1 MEQATSAAGESA
13 GQASPGPGGEPGAD
27 QALASSR
34 RGPLSGIRVLD
45 FTRVLSGPFATMLL
59 ADLGAEVVKLERPGE
74 GDETRSLPPL
84 KGDQSHYF
92 LALNRSKKSVV
103 IDLGDPRGRDLVR
116 RLALQSDV
124 LVENFRPGVA
134 ARLGIDYETLAPLH
148 PRLVHCSIS
157 AFGQDGPYADRPGF
171 DLVVQALSGVMH
183 LTGEPGGAPMRM
195 GLSMGDLVASLLATT
210 GIAAALAERARTG
223 RGRRVEISMLDGM
236 VSLLAYHATRFL
248 LLGEDPEPVGS
259 GHPSA
264 VPYGAFEASDGYV
277 ALAPFSA
284 AFWPKVCEALGRPE
298 LAAEP
303 RYDTSEKRVGLREEV
318 NALVSAII
326 KERSVEEWCRRLEE
340 ADVPHAPVLTVAQ
353 ALEHPQVRARGMVGE
368 VPHPTLGRLG
378 QVGPALR
385 MDDGDRS
392 WAELASPP
400 PLLGQHTRQVLVGE
414 LGCPEELVNEL
425 VAAGVV
431 AEAGEGAA

>member
-1 MEQATSAAGESA
+1 MDEATSATDDAAEQTA
-13 GQASPGPGGEPGAD
+13 PDPGAD
-27 QALASSR
+27 RAVASSGH
-34 RGPLSGIRVLD
+34 GPLSGVRVLD

-59 ADLGAEVVKLERPGE
+59 ADLGAEVIKLERPGE
-74 GDETRSLPPL
+74 GDETRGLPPF
-84 KGDQSHYF
+84 KGGHSHYF
-92 LALNRSKKSVV
+92 LALNRSKKSVAV
-103 IDLGDPRGRDLVR
+103 DLGDPRGRDLVR
-116 RLALQSDV
+116 RLALRSDV

-134 ARLGIDYETLAPLH
+134 ARLGIDYKTLAPQH

-157 AFGQDGPYADRPGF
+157 AFGEDGPYADRPGF

-248 LLGEDPEPVGS
+248 LIGEDPEPVGS

-264 VPYGAFEASDGYV
+264 VPYGAFRASDGYV

-303 RYDTSEKRVGLREEV
+303 RYDTSEKRVGLRQEV
-318 NALVSAII
+318 TALVSDII
-326 KERSVEEWCRRLEE
+326 KQRTVEEWCRRLEE

-368 VPHPTLGRLG
+368 IDHPTLGRLG
-378 QVGPALR
+378 QVGPALQ
-385 MDDGDRS
+385 MNGADRS
-392 WAELASPP
+392 WARLASPP
-400 PLLGQHTRQVLVGE
+400 PLLGQHTRQVLLAE
-414 LGCPEELVNEL
+414 LGCSEELVDEL

-431 AEAGEGAA
+431 AEAGEGTA

>member
-1 MEQATSAAGESA
+1 
-13 GQASPGPGGEPGAD
+13 
-27 QALASSR
+27 
-34 RGPLSGIRVLD
+34 
-45 FTRVLSGPFATMLL
+45 
-59 ADLGAEVVKLERPGE
+59 
-74 GDETRSLPPL
+74 
-84 KGDQSHYF
+84 

-103 IDLGDPRGRDLVR
+103 IDLGDPRGKDLVR
-116 RLALQSDV
+116 RLALRSDV

-157 AFGQDGPYADRPGF
+157 AFGEDGPFADRPGF

-210 GIAAALAERARTG
+210 GIAAALAERAQTG

-248 LLGEDPEPVGS
+248 LIGENPEPVGS

-264 VPYGAFEASDGYV
+264 VPYGAFRASDGYV

-284 AFWPKVCEALGRPE
+284 VFWPKVCEALGRPE
-298 LAAEP
+298 LAADP
-303 RYDTSEKRVGLREEV
+303 RYDTNEKRVGRRDEV
-318 NALVSAII
+318 NTLVAAVVA
-326 KERSVEEWCRRLEE
+326 ERTVDEWCRRLEA

-353 ALEHPQVRARGMVGE
+353 ALEHPQVRARGMVAE
-368 VPHPTLGRLG
+368 LEHPT
-378 QVGPALR
+378 VGPLGLVGPGLR
-385 MDDGDRS
+385 VDGSHRS
-392 WAELASPP
+392 WAERASAP
-400 PLLGQHTRQVLVGE
+400 PLLGQHTRQVLVTE
-414 LGCPEELVNEL
+414 LGCPEELVDEL
-425 VAAGVV
+425 AAAGVV
-431 AEAGEGAA
+431 AETGEGTA

>member
-1 MEQATSAAGESA
+1 MDQGSGGPGSGAGD
-13 GQASPGPGGEPGAD
+13 ASPEPRAEPSGEPSG
-27 QALASSR
+27 
-34 RGPLSGIRVLD
+34 RGPLSGVRVLD

-59 ADLGAEVVKLERPGE
+59 ADLGAEVIKIERPGE
-74 GDETRSLPPL
+74 GDDTRSLPPL
-84 KGDQSHYF
+84 KGGQSHYF

-103 IDLGDPRGRDLVR
+103 IDLGDPRGKDLVR

-134 ARLGIDYETLAPLH
+134 ARLGIDYETLAALH

-183 LTGEPGGAPMRM
+183 LTGEPGGAPMRL

-264 VPYGAFEASDGYV
+264 VPYGAFQASDGYV

-298 LAAEP
+298 LVADP
-303 RYDTSEKRVGLREEV
+303 RYDTSEKRVGRRDEV
-318 NALVSAII
+318 NALVAGIVA
-326 KERSVEEWCRRLEE
+326 ERTVDEWCRRLED

-353 ALEHPQVRARGMVGE
+353 ALQHPQVTARGMVAE
-368 VPHPTLGRLG
+368 LDHPTLGPLG
-378 QVGPALR
+378 QVGPGLR
-385 MDDGDRS
+385 MDGSHRS
-392 WAELASPP
+392 WAELASAP
-400 PLLGQHTRQVLVGE
+400 PLLGQHTRQVLVNE
-414 LGCPEELVNEL
+414 LGCSEELVDEL

-431 AEAGEGAA
+431 AEAGEGTA